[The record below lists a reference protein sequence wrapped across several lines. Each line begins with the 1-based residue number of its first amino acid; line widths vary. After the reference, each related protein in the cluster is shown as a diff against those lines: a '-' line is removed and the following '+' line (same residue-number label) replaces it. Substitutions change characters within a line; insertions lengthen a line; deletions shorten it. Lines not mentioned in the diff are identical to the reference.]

1 MKNKSFLHFIL
12 CATVAFSLL
21 SCDKQNQNNPGGG
34 GVTGSDTHTQTGCMY
49 VGITGFNSELYHFT
63 GNPNRRY
70 EILNQYSL
78 NQYTSFVH
86 NLRTAKNTSL
96 FWAVE
101 DNLNH
106 LKQCSFPSD
115 ISNISIV
122 TFTDGLE
129 NGSGNFDAK
138 FLDLADY
145 DKNLDLLNTKIGNTS
160 VQNVKLTAYTVG
172 VKGNDV
178 SNETR
183 FDNTLVKLSSGA
195 GYSNN
200 VNMGSL
206 NETFQGIANDLY
218 KQNSKPNLTVA
229 VPPQVRTERI
239 IFDNKS
245 AEQSKIYIEA
255 TKLKESPTTYSNIKY
270 VGCKSESG
278 TTVKGHKNSEGSV
291 VFTFEN
297 FVDENGN
304 NIQFSKTALYYY
316 DGSGWAIDS
325 EYDGEKGAK
334 TEEIH
339 KSAAVMLI
347 LDCSSS
353 LDENNNFAKVQ
364 DAAINFLNVL
374 ASGANNPGGN
384 PGGNDDNSKHC
395 WKLSYTYEGTHVE
408 TYVWGTEAEIKAEV
422 AEAYKEAGIVISYSL
437 NTANSEDA
445 CESLNSTEPTE
456 PEQGATMYIKH
467 PWGGGAWTWQ
477 PMSEMTQEG
486 LTVYYYKGIWG
497 GTGFNINSEPSDV
510 NAKWFPESY
519 IAEIMGQDNLASY
532 LGKNVTFVYYQY
544 EGMDIAIIDEDS
556 SHF

>member
-1 MKNKSFLHFIL
+1 M
-12 CATVAFSLL
+12 
-21 SCDKQNQNNPGGG
+21 
-34 GVTGSDTHTQTGCMY
+34 
-49 VGITGFNSELYHFT
+49 
-63 GNPNRRY
+63 
-70 EILNQYSL
+70 NQYSL

-245 AEQSKIYIEA
+245 ADQSKIYIEA

-364 DAAINFLNVL
+364 AAAINFLNIL
-374 ASGANNPGGN
+374 ASGGNNSGGN
-384 PGGNDDNSKHC
+384 PGGNNDNSKHC
-395 WKLSYTYEGTHVE
+395 WKLSYVYEGTQIE
-408 TYVWGTEAEIKAEV
+408 TYVWDTEDAIKAAV
-422 AEAYKEAGIVISYSL
+422 AEGLKEAGIVISYSL
-437 NTANSEDA
+437 NTANSEYA
-445 CESLNSTEPTE
+445 CESLNSAEPTE

-477 PMSEMTQEG
+477 PMSKMTENG

-519 IAEIMGQDNLASY
+519 IAEMMGETSLASY
-532 LGKNVTFVYYQY
+532 LGKNVTFGYYQY
-544 EGMDIAIIDEDS
+544 EGVDIAIIAED
-556 SHF
+556 

>member
-1 MKNKSFLHFIL
+1 
-12 CATVAFSLL
+12 
-21 SCDKQNQNNPGGG
+21 
-34 GVTGSDTHTQTGCMY
+34 MY

-70 EILNQYSL
+70 EILNKNTL
-78 NQYTSFVH
+78 NQYTSFVN

-145 DKNLDLLNTKIGNTS
+145 DKNLELLNAKIGNTS

-178 SNETR
+178 SNESR
-183 FDNTLVKLSSGA
+183 FDNTLIKLSSGQ

-200 VNMGSL
+200 VNMGAL
-206 NETFQGIANDLY
+206 NETFQGIANNLY
-218 KQNSKPNLTVA
+218 KQNSKPSLTVA

-245 AEQSKIYIEA
+245 ADQSKIYIEA

-278 TTVKGHKNSEGSV
+278 TTVKGAKNSEGSV

-364 DAAINFLNVL
+364 AAAINFLNIL
-374 ASGANNPGGN
+374 ASGANGSGGN
-384 PGGNDDNSKHC
+384 PGGNTDNSKHC
-395 WKLSYTYEGTHVE
+395 WKLSYTYEGMQIE
-408 TYVWGTEAEIKAEV
+408 TYVWGTEDEIKAGV
-422 AEAYKEAGIVISYSL
+422 AEARTEGIVMSYSL
-437 NTANSEDA
+437 SAANDEYT
-445 CESLNSTEPTE
+445 CESMNSTDPTD
-456 PEQGATMYIKH
+456 PPQGTPMYIKH

-477 PMSEMTQEG
+477 PMSQLTEEG
-486 LTVYYYKGIWG
+486 LTIYYYKGVWG
-497 GTGFNINSEPSDV
+497 GTGFNINSTPSDA

-519 IAEIMGQDNLASY
+519 IAEMMGETSLASY
-532 LGKNVTFVYYQY
+532 IGSYVTFVYYQY
-544 EGMDIAIIDEDS
+544 EGYDITVLEDP